1 MPIHFTTVHF
11 RGVQLAKNDFGLV
24 FIFGFAQKLHFPVPF
39 RFYKIDCGFV
49 FFGSFFAQQLSFMP
63 LWYEARNDVYFR
75 AELVQLVVS
84 LSNCELE
91 VRRYGM
97 KKNTLTDDPIML
109 EEEL

>member
-1 MPIHFTTVHF
+1 
-11 RGVQLAKNDFGLV
+11 
-24 FIFGFAQKLHFPVPF
+24 
-39 RFYKIDCGFV
+39 
-49 FFGSFFAQQLSFMP
+49 MP
-63 LWYEARNDVYFR
+63 LWYEARNDVYFH

-91 VRRYGM
+91 VCRYGM